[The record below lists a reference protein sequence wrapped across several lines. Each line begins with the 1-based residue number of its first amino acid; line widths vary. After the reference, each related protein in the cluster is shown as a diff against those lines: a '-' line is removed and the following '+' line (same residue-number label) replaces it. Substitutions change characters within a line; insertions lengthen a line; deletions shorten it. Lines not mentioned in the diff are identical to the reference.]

1 MKNITGY
8 ILAGGKSSRM
18 GEDKGFVSI
27 DNEMFIQKIVY
38 SLKPLVDKIVIISS
52 NTQYNEFCEERIK
65 DLIPNKGP
73 VGGIATALTNSKTE
87 KNIILSVDIPLITT
101 EVLKWLIDNHKQFDI
116 SQVCHQNKEMP
127 LIAMYNK
134 SLKEVFI
141 QNLHNNTLKLMS
153 VVHSVNYQNLE
164 IPESWATCIQNINTK
179 EDLGKMLDN
188 RLKFI

>member
-1 MKNITGY
+1 M
-8 ILAGGKSSRM
+8 AGGKSSRM

-52 NTQYNEFCEERIK
+52 NTKYNEFCDERIE

-127 LIAMYNK
+127 LIAMYNPN
-134 SLKEVFI
+134 LKNVFLE
-141 QNLHNNTLKLMS
+141 NLKNNTLKLMS

-179 EDLGKMLDN
+179 EDLGKMLDY
-188 RLKFI
+188 RC